1 MSFYDQQTWG
11 AAPPARQ
18 PSWDHQAPP
27 SRSGATSASSN
38 EPTAFLAQIEEVDR
52 AIDNLVKS
60 GKFYPG
66 MGGPGPQAL
75 QGMPGRRDSMPVLG
89 RQYGE
94 YDSRSGGSS
103 RHHSISEYD
112 GGRSGSSAGLQG
124 YYAGQRFPPRPQPQN
139 DQDQALQ
146 AKRRI
151 AAQRER
157 ELRNYHQEQ
166 QYNKNPGAKS
176 DRSMSPN
183 TLSEDERRDLIAR
196 QHRALYGN
204 DSSLYPSDGSGR
216 PSQDARVSMSGNP
229 RGPSPLAFDPFSV
242 QQQSGSDGP
251 VQMPPR
257 EQMSH
262 GERRTSTSPTSASRS
277 NFGLDSAPQS
287 AGNTATSPTTSPSIG
302 SGNMPSIASQSGV
315 APIGTRPV
323 QQSSAAKR
331 ATTPNERSTS
341 SASNPTGSD
350 KTPGLGWGTS
360 SGVWGSKNTLGVQAS
375 VWG

>member
-1 MSFYDQQTWG
+1 MSFFEPQPWG
-11 AAPPARQ
+11 GAPARQ
-18 PSWDHQAPP
+18 PSWEQQVPP

-38 EPTAFLAQIEEVDR
+38 EPTAFLAQLEEVDR

-60 GKFYPG
+60 GKLYPG
-66 MGGPGPQAL
+66 MPGAQSF
-75 QGMPGRRDSMPVLG
+75 QGMPSRRDSMPVLG

-124 YYAGQRFPPRPQPQN
+124 YYAGQRFPPRPN
-139 DQDQALQ
+139 EQDRAMQ
-146 AKRRI
+146 AKRRL

-166 QYNKNPGAKS
+166 QYNKNSSAAVKS
-176 DRSMSPN
+176 DRSLSPT
-183 TLSEDERRDLIAR
+183 TLNEDDRRDLIQR

-204 DSSLYPSDGSGR
+204 ESAMYHADGSGR
-216 PSQDARVSMSGNP
+216 PSQDARLSISGNP

-242 QQQSGSDGP
+242 QQQTGPEGP
-251 VQMPPR
+251 VQMPSR
-257 EQMSH
+257 DQVLS

-277 NFGLDSAPQS
+277 NFGLDSAPHS
-287 AGNTATSPTTSPSIG
+287 AGGNTATSPTTSPSIG
-302 SGNMPSIASQSGV
+302 SGNIPSIATQSGV
-315 APIGTRPV
+315 APIGTRPI
-323 QQSSAAKR
+323 QQVGGAKR
-331 ATTPNERSTS
+331 AATPNERSTS
-341 SASNPTGSD
+341 AASNPTAGNDRAS
-350 KTPGLGWGTS
+350 GLGWGTS
-360 SGVWGSKNTLGVQAS
+360 SGGWGHSKNTLGVQAS